1 MKALIWIIIA
11 IIVLGGLFWYASSN
25 NDSSESNSNSALDGS
40 SIETRVLNTD
50 TDVFNEIDETVN
62 ALG

>member
-1 MKALIWIIIA
+1 MKVLIWIIIA
-11 IIVLGGLFWYASSN
+11 IIVIGGLFLYVSSN
-25 NDSSESNSNSALDGS
+25 KSDSSSSNSALDGS